1 MATWIYA
8 RHLTEAQLNK
18 LYGWLA
24 GLVAVLAV
32 VGVIYGK
39 GRLDAAHKSEMAGL
53 RHDLTVAQETL
64 DKEKNAREQD
74 AILATE
80 QSKRQAA
87 LTLKINGL
95 ETYVASLQDGNR
107 ECLDARDT
115 DRLRDLWDR

>member
-1 MATWIYA
+1 M
-8 RHLTEAQLNK
+8 
-18 LYGWLA
+18 
-24 GLVAVLAV
+24 
-32 VGVIYGK
+32 IYGK
-39 GRLDAAHKSEMAGL
+39 GRLDASQAADTAAL
-53 RHDLTVAQETL
+53 RENLKVAEETIT
-64 DKEKNAREQD
+64 KEKNAREQD

-115 DRLRDLWDR
+115 DQLRNLWDR